1 MWVRLRT
8 QVFAF
13 TVGWDRIESA
23 MKFHRQFAIPVL
35 FAILL
40 CCGSH
45 VSAQEYKV
53 ESADV
58 PVPAE
63 LSDAV
68 RAKFSPQALRVSGA
82 NGLICEIWL
91 LKSVIAGET
100 PAQNADAKFNWIP
113 QGTLVAAIRFPS
125 DVKDYRRQSVKAG
138 VYTLRYALSPVSA
151 NHQGVAPHRDFLLAI
166 PATVDQDPTV
176 ITALQTIELARR
188 STTTNH
194 PSVWCLM
201 PGDGSGTSVTPA
213 SVTHDTENN
222 FWIVNFSVSLYG
234 GPGTGVGYPR
244 MGLVVNGFGPEV

>member
-1 MWVRLRT
+1 
-8 QVFAF
+8 
-13 TVGWDRIESA
+13 
-23 MKFHRQFAIPVL
+23 MKFRRQFAIPIL

-40 CCGSH
+40 CCGSE
-45 VSAQEYKV
+45 VFAQDYKV

-68 RAKFSPQALRVSGA
+68 RAGFSPQALRVSGPA
-82 NGLICEIWL
+82 GLICEIWVR
-91 LKSVIAGET
+91 KSVIVGEAPT
-100 PAQNADAKFNWIP
+100 PSADAKFNWIP

-125 DVKDYRRQSVKAG
+125 DVKDYRRQNVKSG

-151 NHQGVAPHRDFLLAI
+151 NHQGVAPYRDFLLAI
-166 PATVDQDPTV
+166 PAAVDQDPAV
-176 ITALQTIELARR
+176 ITALQAIDLARR
-188 STTTNH
+188 STNTNH

-201 PGDGSGTSVTPA
+201 PGDVEGASGPPA

-222 FWIVNFSVSLYG
+222 FWVVNFDEPLYSASTHVG
-234 GPGTGVGYPR
+234 GFLR

>member
-1 MWVRLRT
+1 
-8 QVFAF
+8 
-13 TVGWDRIESA
+13 
-23 MKFHRQFAIPVL
+23 MKFRRQFGIPVL

-40 CCGSH
+40 CSA
-45 VSAQEYKV
+45 SQAFAQEYKV
-53 ESADV
+53 EWSDATA
-58 PVPAE
+58 PAE
-63 LSDAV
+63 LSDAA
-68 RAKFSPQALRVSGA
+68 RAGFPPQALRVSGPT
-82 NGLICEIWL
+82 GLICEIWL
-91 LKSVIAGET
+91 RKTAINLQAPVE
-100 PAQNADAKFNWIP
+100 NADAKFSGIP

-166 PATVDQDPTV
+166 PAAVDQDPAV
-176 ITALQTIELARR
+176 VTAIQAIDLSKR

-201 PGDGSGTSVTPA
+201 PGDVEGASGPPA

-222 FWIVNFSVSLYG
+222 FWIVNFDEPLYSASTHVG
-234 GPGTGVGYPR
+234 GLLR

>member
-1 MWVRLRT
+1 M
-8 QVFAF
+8 
-13 TVGWDRIESA
+13 
-23 MKFHRQFAIPVL
+23 MKFRRQYAIPVL
-35 FAILL
+35 LAIAL
-40 CCGSH
+40 CCGSQ
-45 VSAQEYKV
+45 VFAQDYKV

-68 RAKFSPQALRVSGA
+68 RAVFSPQAMRVSGPT
-82 NGLICEIWL
+82 GLICEIWL
-91 LKSVIAGET
+91 RKAAINLQAPVE
-100 PAQNADAKFNWIP
+100 NADAKFSGIP

-125 DVKDYRRQSVKAG
+125 DMKDYRRQSVKAG

-166 PATVDQDPTV
+166 PAAVDQDPAV
-176 ITALQTIELARR
+176 VTAIQAIDLARR

-201 PGDGSGTSVTPA
+201 PSDVEGASGPPA

-222 FWIVNFSVSLYG
+222 FWIVNFDEPLYSASTHVG
-234 GPGTGVGYPR
+234 GFLR